1 MRWVLIFLCFFA
13 GEAANAA
20 RVDETRVLMGTAVQV
35 SAEGRDEARLRAAVG
50 AAFAEMARL
59 SAMMSHYDP
68 SSVVSEIGRAA
79 GRHPVG
85 VPRELLE
92 VLRSAQAVSRDT
104 HGAFDATIGALS
116 WRYRPDDPHLPSATE
131 TERERALVDYRRL
144 VLDERK
150 ETVFLERAGM
160 RLDLGG
166 IAKLYILQAGLRS
179 LESVSERALVNGGG
193 DVAAWSAPGAT
204 PWRVG
209 IRDPRAPD
217 TLLGSLP
224 LARGFVVSSGDYERR
239 FERAGVRYSHI
250 LDPRTGRP
258 ARGPRGVTLASP
270 RLEDVAGYGVA
281 IMVLG
286 VEEAKRL
293 VRERP
298 QLDALVAGREGG
310 LWMSPGMRERLQ
322 FR

>member
-1 MRWVLIFLCFFA
+1 MK
-13 GEAANAA
+13 
-20 RVDETRVLMGTAVQV
+20 ETRLLMGMPITVEVVDGSVRQEDLDEVFAYFGSVD
-35 SAEGRDEARLRAAVG
+35 GRFSTYKDTSEISKINRGELLPDEYSEDMRTILA
-50 AAFAEMARL
+50 L
-59 SAMMSHYDP
+59 SEQTKEETDGYFNIERDGMLDP
-68 SSVVSEIGRAA
+68 S
-79 GRHPVG
+79 
-85 VPRELLE
+85 
-92 VLRSAQAVSRDT
+92 
-104 HGAFDATIGALS
+104 
-116 WRYRPDDPHLPSATE
+116 
-131 TERERALVDYRRL
+131 
-144 VLDERK
+144 
-150 ETVFLERAGM
+150 
-160 RLDLGG
+160 G
-166 IAKLYILQAGLRS
+166 IVKGWAIQQVANLLQARGFYNFY
-179 LESVSERALVNGGG
+179 VDAGG
-193 DVAAWSAPGAT
+193 DVQVVGT
-204 PWRVG
+204 KDGHPWRVG

-250 LDPRTGRP
+250 LDPRTGRS